1 MWIGKQA
8 VTYVPHDLGVNH
20 HNYRRV
26 LVASAA
32 PPTLTNHKMAMPAAV
47 NYAMANDRYP
57 TVQT

>member
-1 MWIGKQA
+1 M
-8 VTYVPHDLGVNH
+8 PHDLGVNH